1 MKLNRIIISFAIG
14 ILITNIVGIAINII
28 YGTTAA
34 GLNKMV
40 GNSFNATIFQF
51 VLSGLLGI
59 YFEVTAKVWEKGY
72 KPLKAFII
80 QYVLVIPV
88 ALLVAY
94 LCFWMQHTFNGFIIY
109 YIIYTIIY
117 IIVQYLVYL
126 YTKNA
131 NK

>member
-28 YGTTAA
+28 YGTTENYLHTAA

-40 GNSFNATIFQF
+40 GNS
-51 VLSGLLGI
+51 
-59 YFEVTAKVWEKGY
+59 AKVWEKGY

>member
-1 MKLNRIIISFAIG
+1 LKLNRIIISFAIG

-28 YGTTAA
+28 YGSTE
-34 GLNKMV
+34 N
-40 GNSFNATIFQF
+40 
-51 VLSGLLGI
+51 

-131 NK
+131 SKN

>member
-28 YGTTAA
+28 YGTTENYLHTAA

-94 LCFWMQHTFNGFIIY
+94 LCFWMQHTFNGIIY
-109 YIIYTIIY
+109 M
-117 IIVQYLVYL
+117 IVQYLVYL

-131 NK
+131 SKN

>member
-28 YGTTAA
+28 YGTTENYLHTAA

-109 YIIYTIIY
+109 YIIYI
-117 IIVQYLVYL
+117 
-126 YTKNA
+126 
-131 NK
+131 